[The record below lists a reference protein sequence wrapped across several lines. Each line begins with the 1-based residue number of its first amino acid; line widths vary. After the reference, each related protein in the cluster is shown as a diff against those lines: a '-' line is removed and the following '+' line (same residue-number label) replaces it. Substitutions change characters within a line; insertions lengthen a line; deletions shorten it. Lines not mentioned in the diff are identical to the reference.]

1 MDRSQHLDAAREPRG
16 RARPR
21 MAVTGCLAAI
31 AVAAVAACGADDDLP
46 RTGECR
52 SSATDEPA
60 AAAMA
65 AACGGRIE
73 IESERTE
80 YSQVYLEPSGHHT
93 IEIAAVP
100 QRARQLDGT
109 WGPIETPDP

>member
-1 MDRSQHLDAAREPRG
+1 MDRSQSLDAAREPRG

-21 MAVTGCLAAI
+21 MAVIGCLAA
-31 AVAAVAACGADDDLP
+31 VAVAACGAGDDLP
-46 RTGECR
+46 CTGECR
-52 SSATDEPA
+52 SSAADESA

-80 YSQVYLEPSGHHT
+80 YSQVYLESSGHHT
-93 IEIAAVP
+93 IETAYP
-100 QRARQLDGT
+100 AR
-109 WGPIETPDP
+109 